1 MKKYKYL
8 FANGC
13 SFVLGRSTGTVDT
26 KDDNAFVSM
35 EHRFSAI
42 LAKKLGCEDINLGS
56 GNSSNNKIVR
66 RTYEWVNEN
75 SDKCKDTLVVL
86 GTSQFY
92 RDIKEPHVN
101 WPEFVKHSSEIKFN
115 IIEDLEM
122 KKQTITFELLI
133 YYLKSHGCDVIYF
146 NSFDNFN
153 LSALHFKFDDENLSW
168 RDWLIKTQGES
179 TGMGVWPRKFP
190 ARPDGW
196 YGMDGQHPGRKA
208 HQKLADG
215 LYETIKTLL

>member
-13 SFVLGRSTGTVDT
+13 SFVLGRSTGTIDT
-26 KDDNAFVSM
+26 GDNNSYVSM

-42 LAKKLGCEDINLGS
+42 LAKKLGCLEVNLGK
-56 GNSSNNKIVR
+56 GNSSNNRIVLS
-66 RTYEWVNEN
+66 TYEWAKKN

-86 GTSQFY
+86 GTSAFL
-92 RDIKEPHVN
+92 RNIKEHVN

-146 NSFDNFN
+146 NSFDNFD
-153 LSALHFKFDDENLSW
+153 LSTTQLKFDDDNRSW
-168 RDWLIKTQGES
+168 FLWLQKNHGK
-179 TGMGVWPRKFP
+179 GAKGVKQYTHS
-190 ARPDGW
+190 PDGW
-196 YGMDGQHPGRKA
+196 YGSDNAHPGIKS
-208 HQKLADG
+208 HKKIADD
-215 LYETIKTLL
+215 LYEVIKTL